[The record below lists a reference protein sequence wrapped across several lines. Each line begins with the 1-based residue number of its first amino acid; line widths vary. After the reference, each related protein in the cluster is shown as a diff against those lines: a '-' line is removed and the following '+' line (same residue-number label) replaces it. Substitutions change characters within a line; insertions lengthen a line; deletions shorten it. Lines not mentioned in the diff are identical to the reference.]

1 MLHASLESK
10 APWCSAGQSYYRFF
24 CNHPSVSLLSF
35 FFPSPPQIT
44 FLIFGFAVYSSNG
57 ALSALTPWLT
67 IRAPLAELCRRAPC
81 LPHRPAADVS
91 LGPPSRP
98 SLGNAHAH
106 ARAPTSIHH
115 HMEARRE
122 GGGWGSVVGGGL
134 CVSAYTEECLPQKS
148 KGSVQCNTCPV
159 TQVYVTGLL
168 IAPPKIGWHHHLC
181 CFCLLICTARKKGNP
196 QKCQM
201 TLI

>member
-1 MLHASLESK
+1 MVLHRTVLL
-10 APWCSAGQSYYRFF
+10 
-24 CNHPSVSLLSF
+24 SLLLQPSF
-35 FFPSPPQIT
+35 CFLCLFFYSPHTPGY
-44 FLIFGFAVYSSNG
+44 FSSLWFWCVSSNG
-57 ALSALTPWLT
+57 ALNALTPWLT
-67 IRAPLAELCRRAPC
+67 IRAPLAELCRVPC

-115 HMEARRE
+115 HMEAQRA
-122 GGGWGSVVGGGL
+122 GGGRGSVVGGEL

-148 KGSVQCNTCPV
+148 KGSVQRNTCPV
-159 TQVYVTGLL
+159 TQAYVTGLL

-181 CFCLLICTARKKGNP
+181 RFCLLICTRRKKGNP
-196 QKCQM
+196 QEFQM

>member
-1 MLHASLESK
+1 MLHTSLESK
-10 APWCSAGQSYYRFF
+10 APWCSAGQCYYHFF
-24 CNHPSVSLLSF
+24 CDHPFVSFL
-35 FFPSPPQIT
+35 PPPQII
-44 FLIFGFAVYSSNG
+44 FLIFGFGVFSSNR

-67 IRAPLAELCRRAPC
+67 IRAPLAELCRAPC

-106 ARAPTSIHH
+106 ARAATSIHH
-115 HMEARRE
+115 HMEAQRA
-122 GGGWGSVVGGGL
+122 GGGQGSLVGGGL

-148 KGSVQCNTCPV
+148 KGSVHRNTCPV
-159 TQVYVTGLL
+159 TQAYVTGLL

-181 CFCLLICTARKKGNP
+181 CLCLLICTPRKKGNP
-196 QKCQM
+196 KKFQM